1 MSKVAM
7 KELLE
12 AGVHFGHQTRK
23 WNPKMKKYIFQA
35 RNNIHIIDLQKTS
48 KLIDEAYDYLREV
61 SKNGGNILFV
71 GTKKQ
76 AEQPI
81 KEAALETN
89 SFYVNHRWL
98 GGMLT
103 NFKTIKKSIITLK
116 KYEAMKEDGTFELLT
131 KKEVLSIEK
140 EMAKL
145 EANLGGIKEMKRTP
159 DVMVVVDPGKEDIAV
174 LEAKRLNIPIIALI
188 DTNCDPDLID
198 YVIPGN
204 DDAIRSI
211 SLILKT
217 LSKAIIEGREGEAVE
232 KVAEESKR
240 EVTEQEEITE

>member
-159 DVMVVVDPGKEDIAV
+159 DVMVVVDPGQEDIAV

-217 LSKAIIEGREGEAVE
+217 LSKAIIDGREGEAVE

>member
-23 WNPKMKKYIFQA
+23 WNPKMNKYIFQA

-61 SKNGGNILFV
+61 SKNGGNVLFV

-217 LSKAIIEGREGEAVE
+217 LSKAIIEGREGED
-232 KVAEESKR
+232 KVQISEDSKR
-240 EVTEQEEITE
+240 EVTEQEEVTE